1 MFLDSN
7 LGILF
12 FRFPLI
18 LSIENH
24 CSVKQ
29 QRVMAKYFKE
39 ILQGTLPFFFV
50 PENSL
55 EGFNNFVV
63 VLPSVWLFFGWFQL
77 VSLNALWSM

>member
-39 ILQGTLPFFFV
+39 ILQGTLPIF
-50 PENSL
+50 
-55 EGFNNFVV
+55 
-63 VLPSVWLFFGWFQL
+63 LFPRIHWKDL
-77 VSLNALWSM
+77 IILS